1 MAGVVT
7 QGRQSLPEE
16 TRGDYGVAHVPNLLW
31 RGKETELTD
40 NWMGKQCKCECE
52 TALLTSQYQTL
63 FLVFDFLLF
72 VLLPTMQCA
81 MAQGQQAGGTH
92 SGVTYLDR
100 PRNIICLPIL
110 GGNWWTIFGENIRR
124 SKEDPRQN
132 KAEQGRGNQR
142 WLWGCRQPDKVYFS
156 AFLGLSEKKKVETLN
171 FTSRVG
177 YICIQPIG
185 NLGIH
190 NALNV
195 VEMQSQAAWYTFK
208 KRERQSSK
216 NLVKIWAILNGDAR
230 QGKARRGNQRWLWG
244 HLAWL
249 STSCTTFKTPPK
261 HKDAKNMKS
270 SLKVHK

>member
-40 NWMGKQCKCECE
+40 NWMGQHCKCECE

-72 VLLPTMQCA
+72 VLLSTMQCA

-110 GGNWWTIFGENIRR
+110 GGSWWTIFGENIRR
-124 SKEDPRQN
+124 SKESP
-132 KAEQGRGNQR
+132 
-142 WLWGCRQPDKVYFS
+142 
-156 AFLGLSEKKKVETLN
+156 
-171 FTSRVG
+171 
-177 YICIQPIG
+177 
-185 NLGIH
+185 
-190 NALNV
+190 
-195 VEMQSQAAWYTFK
+195 
-208 KRERQSSK
+208 
-216 NLVKIWAILNGDAR
+216 R
-230 QGKARRGNQRWLWG
+230 QGKAEETRGDYGVAASLTRYISLLSFISLRKKKSWNTKFHITGWIYLHSAYWKLG
-244 HLAWL
+244 H
-249 STSCTTFKTPPK
+249 K
-261 HKDAKNMKS
+261 
-270 SLKVHK
+270 